1 MRSVLEGHTIGNRRN
16 GRQQVDHLAGD
27 GAHNAGVGEIGSAPL
42 ARPRPVLDDD
52 IGVPADQMF
61 AGDSEPVKAF
71 ETEAQDFFCRSV
83 WMVGSLI
90 QATVGSLGGV
100 GRRPQKQRGLMA
112 SAASRVA
119 AGGADLRGGA
129 VVDRSCGVQPDARV
143 VMLMVVDAHGCRC
156 SWLEMLMVGGVEE
169 HLAERS
175 GVFDRAEAGGERRAV
190 LEGRVDCLGGGGVVL
205 TCGREWLRPTPRSPR
220 ARRRP
225 WRSSTCADPRGW

>member
-83 WMVGSLI
+83 WMVGLLI

-100 GRRPQKQRGLMA
+100 GRRPQKRRGSVA

-119 AGGADLRGGA
+119 AGRGSAWRCRSGPGLRCA
-129 VVDRSCGVQPDARV
+129 ARCPSG
-143 VMLMVVDAHGCRC
+143 DAHGCRC
-156 SWLEMLMVGGVEE
+156 SWL
-169 HLAERS
+169 
-175 GVFDRAEAGGERRAV
+175 
-190 LEGRVDCLGGGGVVL
+190 
-205 TCGREWLRPTPRSPR
+205 
-220 ARRRP
+220 
-225 WRSSTCADPRGW
+225 